1 MYDTKY
7 QAPNTVNYL
16 TYHDVHPSEQ
26 EKSIID
32 YVMINDKFSAD
43 TYRVVTAGID
53 GKYVSDHF
61 PVYADL
67 YIK

>member
-1 MYDTKY
+1 
-7 QAPNTVNYL
+7 
-16 TYHDVHPSEQ
+16 
-26 EKSIID
+26 
-32 YVMINDKFSAD
+32 MINNKFSTD

-67 YIK
+67 YINK

>member
-1 MYDTKY
+1 MD
-7 QAPNTVNYL
+7 YL
-16 TYHDVHPSEQ
+16 TYHDTKPTQHDGDV
-26 EKSIID
+26 ID

-61 PVYADL
+61 PIYADL
-67 YIK
+67 KVNK